1 MAKQIQLSIQQ
12 REKGF
17 IDLIKDGEEM
27 GFNKQ
32 LLDGYKQQLAEVQ
45 GQLKKDKDKVLLFN
59 KTERGLI
66 QNDD

>member
-45 GQLKKDKDKVLLFN
+45 GQLKKDKEKVLLFN
-59 KTERGLI
+59 KVERGF
-66 QNDD
+66 N

>member
-32 LLDGYKQQLAEVQ
+32 LLDGYKQQLTGIQEE
-45 GQLKKDKDKVLLFN
+45 LKKDKEKVLLFN
-59 KTERGLI
+59 KVERGF
-66 QNDD
+66 N